1 MPSGRAAARAA
12 AWMVLS
18 VGSFILMAVAARQLS
33 GHMLTFEILFMRS
46 LVGLLIL
53 LALIPRLGPGAF
65 ATRRLGL
72 HLMRNVVHFCGQYS
86 WVWGIALAPLAV
98 VTAIEFTSPVW
109 VALLAALFLRERLTV
124 PRWAAVVGGV
134 AGVLVVTRP
143 GAGAVGP
150 GALVVLAGSFFF
162 AAAILMVKSLLR
174 TDRVTAIVWYMS
186 LIQLPIGL
194 AGALF
199 GWVWPGLGD
208 VPWILAMGATSLTA
222 HYAMGRALS
231 LADAS
236 FVLPLDFLRLPFVA
250 VVALVLYGERID
262 ARTLLGAALIFAG
275 NYWSVR
281 EETRS
286 RPATHLASPVR
297 SSAGK

>member
-1 MPSGRAAARAA
+1 
-12 AWMVLS
+12 
-18 VGSFILMAVAARQLS
+18 
-33 GHMLTFEILFMRS
+33 
-46 LVGLLIL
+46 
-53 LALIPRLGPGAF
+53 
-65 ATRRLGL
+65 
-72 HLMRNVVHFCGQYS
+72 
-86 WVWGIALAPLAV
+86 
-98 VTAIEFTSPVW
+98 
-109 VALLAALFLRERLTV
+109 
-124 PRWAAVVGGV
+124 V

-222 HYAMGRALS
+222 HYSMGRALS

-286 RPATHLASPVR
+286 RPATHLVSPVR

>member
-1 MPSGRAAARAA
+1 DKGHRGAGARGGEPPRGGASRAGPRPAVPPGRAAARAA

-18 VGSFILMAVAARQLS
+18 VGSFILMAVAAPPLS

-53 LALIPRLGPGAF
+53 LALIPRLGPRAF

-72 HLMRNVVHFCGQYS
+72 HVLRNVVHFFGQYS
-86 WVWGIALAPLAV
+86 SVWWLALAPLGV
-98 VTAIEFTSPVW
+98 VTAIEFPSPVW

-174 TDRVTAIVWYMS
+174 TD
-186 LIQLPIGL
+186 
-194 AGALF
+194 
-199 GWVWPGLGD
+199 
-208 VPWILAMGATSLTA
+208 
-222 HYAMGRALS
+222 
-231 LADAS
+231 
-236 FVLPLDFLRLPFVA
+236 
-250 VVALVLYGERID
+250 
-262 ARTLLGAALIFAG
+262 
-275 NYWSVR
+275 
-281 EETRS
+281 
-286 RPATHLASPVR
+286 
-297 SSAGK
+297 